1 MNIETMK
8 RENDELTDLFRS
20 RLDGS
25 EMTVREGFWNELSS
39 SVAAAQR
46 QRKLVLMRRMAAAA
60 SVLLILGVSSAAFWI
75 FSPKEEIEQAFTQVA
90 ATAGAGSLHGDQV
103 RTEFT
108 PPVQAR
114 PILQKQVARQMATP
128 AWNEEE
134 EDSISVTFSM
144 TFSIT
149 TTTAQGT
156 PRQVT
161 GFGKDYWPTSTGDS
175 QTTVS
180 DEQKDTK
187 NVTAIA
193 SDAKP
198 RKRAIKVAAG
208 TALPA
213 DGGKY
218 KMPVSAAVTMEQPL
232 GKKFSVEAGV
242 QYSNLRSDGQ
252 NLHYIGIPVKM
263 NYTLASTSKFDWYAT
278 VGGVADKCI
287 AGAPD
292 NSEEPIQLA
301 LTAGVGMNYKLNEKI
316 ALFAEPGFSYHF
328 KTSSALETVRTER
341 PANLNLICGIRMTY

>member
-20 RLDGS
+20 RLDGA
-25 EMTVREGFWNELSS
+25 EMPVRDGFWNELSS
-39 SVAAAQR
+39 SVSAAQR
-46 QRKLVLMRRMAAAA
+46 RRKLVLTRIAAAA

-75 FSPKEEIEQAFTQVA
+75 FSPKEEIGQAFTQIA
-90 ATAGAGSLHGDQV
+90 ATSGAGSLHGDQV
-103 RTEFT
+103 RTDFT

-114 PILQKQVARQMATP
+114 PILQKQVAQRMTSP
-128 AWNEEE
+128 AWNEED

-149 TTTAQGT
+149 TTTSQGT
-156 PRQVT
+156 PRQTT
-161 GFGKDYWPTSTGDS
+161 GYGKDYWPVSGSNS

-180 DEQKDTK
+180 DEQNDTK
-187 NVTAIA
+187 NVTAVA

-198 RKRAIKVAAG
+198 RKRAVKVAAG

-213 DGGKY
+213 DGGTF
-218 KMPVSAAVTMEQPL
+218 KMPVSAAVTLEQPL
-232 GKKFSVEAGV
+232 GKKFSLESGV

-252 NLHYIGIPVKM
+252 NLHFIGIPVKM
-263 NYTLASTSKFDWYAT
+263 NYTLASTPKIDWYAT
-278 VGGVADKCI
+278 VGGLIDKCI

-301 LTAGVGMNYKLNEKI
+301 LTAGLGMSYKLNDKI
-316 ALFAEPGFSYHF
+316 ALFAEPGLSYHF